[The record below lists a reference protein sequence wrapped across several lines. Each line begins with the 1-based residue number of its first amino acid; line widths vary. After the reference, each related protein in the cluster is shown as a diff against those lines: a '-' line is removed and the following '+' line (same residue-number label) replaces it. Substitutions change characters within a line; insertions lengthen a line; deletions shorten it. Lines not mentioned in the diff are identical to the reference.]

1 MNGSL
6 RFLLRRARRPRVAL
20 LALGL
25 TALSLAAAC
34 DDADEGQTPV
44 CVDDP
49 TKPEEA
55 CFTAPGSGSGSAGTD
70 SGGSGGSAGEAG
82 AAGEAGQSGAA
93 GAGGDGG

>member
-6 RFLLRRARRPRVAL
+6 RFLLRRARRPRAAL

-25 TALSLAAAC
+25 TALSLTAAC

-44 CVDDP
+44 CPADAP
-49 TKPEEA
+49 PEEA
-55 CFTAPGSGSGSAGTD
+55 CFTAPGSGSGSAGSN

-82 AAGEAGQSGAA
+82 AAGEAGQSAA

>member
-44 CVDDP
+44 CPADAP
-49 TKPEEA
+49 PEEA
-55 CFTAPGSGSGSAGTD
+55 CFTAPSPGSGSAGTD

-82 AAGEAGQSGAA
+82 AAGGAGQSGAA